1 MPGCVRTTIALLAL
15 LTTTAAAAAQTITG
29 TITGIVRD
37 ASGGVLPGATIAIV
51 HLQTNRQETAVSDA
65 EGRYASVPLP
75 LGDYRVEA
83 SLSGFK
89 SAVQSGIVLTVGDV
103 ARVDLTLEVGTVSE
117 VVEVTANAEILE
129 SNTSALG
136 KLVDNRRIAEL
147 PLNTRNVYSLIF
159 LTPGVAGTIGNA
171 YGDLRY
177 TINGARP
184 RTSDTLIDGV
194 TATFPT
200 VTGGV
205 GISVFPSV
213 DAIQEFK
220 VLGATYPAEFG
231 RSLGSIINV
240 VYKSGS
246 NDVRGSAYEFLR
258 DSAFDARN
266 FFQKR
271 RGERLGD
278 FSRHQF
284 GGAVGGPLQKGKTF
298 YLVSFEGL
306 REKAFATSTLS
317 VPTELERQGD
327 FSRTFAANGQLI
339 RVFNPFTTRS
349 NPAGAGFIRDP
360 FADNRIPR
368 ELWDP
373 VAVNVLRYYPRPNQP
388 GDPVTGRNNYSASGT
403 ANLNTSNTD
412 VRVDRN
418 VGANGRGFVR
428 YSHRFVETIP
438 LQAFPDDL
446 TIAEGRVIEENRSHN
461 FVAEYNQ
468 TFGGST
474 LLSTRLGFARTL
486 FVFDNQGLGF
496 QPSSLGLPRTIDTA
510 ADRMMFPAFGATNYV
525 TLGGNDHRYN
535 AFMSYPLAVSLT
547 RTTSRHT
554 LKGGVDGRMIRVNV
568 WEARAAGTFNFSPA
582 FTQGPNPN
590 TASATAGHSIA
601 SLLLGTG
608 TSNNALIQNWKNVA
622 SQNFYVAG
630 YVQDDWRV
638 NERLTLNVGVR
649 YDLETPRTERYD
661 RMNYFDPDAQSPL
674 AARVPQFPNLRGG
687 LVFVGVNG
695 NDRAQFETDRDNISP
710 RVGGAFQ
717 VNDKTVLRSGYAH
730 VYGPSYQQANGT
742 VGPFGFRTENL
753 WVTTLDG
760 ITPFRTLQ
768 DPYPA
773 GFTQS
778 PGASEGL
785 LTGVGSALQAPLR
798 DGSRTPWNRQWNV
811 TLQRE
816 LPWQTAVELA
826 YVGTEGHDLQTNSE
840 SGLNINQLDP
850 QHLALGSALN
860 QLVPNPFFGIVNNGV
875 LVAPQVSRAQLL
887 RPYPQFTDIIPLQ
900 NTGATSIY
908 HALQMS
914 IQRRMSGGLMLA
926 GSYAWSKA
934 IEEGESHQNSY
945 DIPASRSIASYDI
958 PHRFVMSA
966 LYEIPYGRTRRFG
979 GSAPAVLDAILGG
992 WQANGVITLQSG
1004 APLTITASNTAG
1016 LFNPV
1021 TRANWNGQDPR
1032 LDGPADER
1040 LQRWFNTSVFSQPP
1054 AFTFG
1059 NAGATSA
1066 LVRSHGVKN
1075 LDLSFFKHFS
1085 LPGRVRLQTRIEA
1098 FNALNRVQFGS
1109 PNLGVTSSSFGVVA
1123 SQANTPRQMQF
1134 GVKALW

>member
-1 MPGCVRTTIALLAL
+1 MHAFARTTMAILAL
-15 LTTTAAAAAQTITG
+15 CTTTSAAAQTITG

-37 ASGGVLPGATIAIV
+37 ASGGVLPGATV
-51 HLQTNRQETAVSDA
+51 TLTHLQTTRLETATSDE
-65 EGRYASVPLP
+65 EGRYTSVPLP

-117 VVEVTANAEILE
+117 IVEVTANAEILE
-129 SNTSALG
+129 SSTSALG

-240 VYKSGS
+240 VYRSGS

-271 RGERLGD
+271 RGEDLGD

-284 GGAVGGPLQKGKTF
+284 GGAIGGPLQKSRMF
-298 YLVSFEGL
+298 YLASFEGL
-306 REKAFATSTLS
+306 REKGFATSTLS
-317 VPTELERQGD
+317 VPTDLERQGD
-327 FSRTFAANGQLI
+327 FSRSFAANGQLI
-339 RVFNPFTTRS
+339 RVFNPFTTRP

-360 FADNRIPR
+360 FPDNRIPR

-373 VAVNVLRYYPRPNQP
+373 VAVSVLRYYPQPNQP

-403 ANLNTSNTD
+403 ASLNTSNAD

-418 VGANGRGFVR
+418 FGASGRGFVR

-446 TIAEGRVIEENRSHN
+446 TVAEGRVIEENRAHN

-468 TFGGST
+468 TIGGST

-486 FVFDNQGLGF
+486 FVFNNQGLGF

-525 TLGGNDHRYN
+525 SLGGNDHRYN

-547 RTTSRHT
+547 KTTSRHT
-554 LKGGVDGRMIRVNV
+554 LKGGIDGRMIRVNV

-590 TASATAGHSIA
+590 TASVTAGHSIA

-622 SQNFYVAG
+622 SQNFYAAG
-630 YVQDDWRV
+630 YLQDDWRV
-638 NERLTLNVGVR
+638 NERLTLNVGLR

-674 AARVPQFPNLRGG
+674 AARVPQFPDLRGG
-687 LVFVGVNG
+687 LVFVGVDG
-695 NDRAQFETDRDNISP
+695 NDRRQFETDRDNISP

-760 ITPFRTLQ
+760 ITPFRLLR

-785 LTGVGSALQAPLR
+785 LTGVGATLQAPLR

-840 SGLNINQLDP
+840 SGVNINQLDP
-850 QHLALGSALN
+850 EHLALGSALN

-908 HALQMS
+908 HALQVS
-914 IQRRMSGGLMLA
+914 LQRRMSGGLALA

-934 IEEGESHQNSY
+934 IEEGESHQDSY
-945 DIPASRSIASYDI
+945 DIRASRSIASYDI

-966 LYEIPYGRTRRFG
+966 LYEIPYGRARRFG
-979 GSAPAVLDAILGG
+979 GSAPAAFDAILGG
-992 WQANGVITLQSG
+992 WQVNGILTLQSG
-1004 APLTITASNTAG
+1004 TPLTITASNTAG

-1032 LDGPADER
+1032 LDGSAEER
-1040 LQRWFNTSVFSQPP
+1040 LQRWFDTSVFSQPP

-1059 NAGATSA
+1059 NAGATSS

-1075 LDLSFFKHFS
+1075 LDLSLFKHFS
-1085 LPGRVRLQTRIEA
+1085 LPGRVRLQARIEA

-1109 PNLGVTSSSFGVVA
+1109 PNLGVTSSSFGVVT
-1123 SQANTPRQMQF
+1123 SQTNTPRQMQF
-1134 GVKALW
+1134 GLKALW